1 MEVSPVNMDNVTAKH
16 RDVFV
21 VTDTQA
27 PHVIN
32 ISVILLLTHVM
43 VCYSVSELM

>member
-1 MEVSPVNMDNVTAKH
+1 MEVSPVNMGNVTVKY

-21 VTDTQA
+21 VTDTQV

-32 ISVILLLTHVM
+32 ISVILL
-43 VCYSVSELM
+43 